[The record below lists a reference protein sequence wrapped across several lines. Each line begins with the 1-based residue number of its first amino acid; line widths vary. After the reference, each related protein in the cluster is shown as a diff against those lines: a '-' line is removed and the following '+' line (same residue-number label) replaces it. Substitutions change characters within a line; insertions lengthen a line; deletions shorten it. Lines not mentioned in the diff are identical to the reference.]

1 MPSNTPSGARGQIG
15 SVRFRLGGM
24 FGHAPYW
31 LTSALIQSASN
42 PRSAS
47 NIAPDFR
54 PDSRVRTRRLSCA
67 WPVVSARR
75 TGSPL
80 VSTTAL
86 NLGRQSAARPAHQ
99 LFTVASNAGS
109 VLVHAH
115 DGGINHLH
123 GRIMAC
129 GQCVHKLVPHASP
142 TPANKSIVASGVG
155 TKVAGKIAPRR
166 ARTQDP
172 KDAVEHA
179 AVICTLHAA
188 RLVRQKRL
196 DGDPFIM

>member
-1 MPSNTPSGARGQIG
+1 MRLASGQRETDRQ
-15 SVRFRLGGM
+15 
-24 FGHAPYW
+24 P
-31 LTSALIQSASN
+31 
-42 PRSAS
+42 
-47 NIAPDFR
+47 
-54 PDSRVRTRRLSCA
+54 
-67 WPVVSARR
+67 
-75 TGSPL
+75 TGIDDCM
-80 VSTTAL
+80 
-86 NLGRQSAARPAHQ
+86 NLGRQSVARPAHQ

-129 GQCVHKLVPHASP
+129 VQRTHKLVPHASP
-142 TPANKSIVASGVG
+142 APANKSIAASGVG